1 MKAARVVPRSHG
13 SLVVTL
19 SASAI
24 MVLIHV
30 FSVFIAYAFLDCLPV
45 LARQGFILVNG
56 AVVMGMAGQSGDDW
70 AKCERF

>member
-1 MKAARVVPRSHG
+1 
-13 SLVVTL
+13 
-19 SASAI
+19 

-56 AVVMGMAGQSGDDW
+56 AVVMGMAGQSGDVW
-70 AKCERF
+70 AKWERFLISLGWIVAAAETMALVKGG